1 MSTTNREDYLRA
13 IYILEEEK
21 HEIKSTDLARYLNI
35 SNQASLRWCRS
46 WIKRLYP
53 TKIFSSKIHS
63 KGKVAATLQ

>member
-35 SNQASLRWCRS
+35 
-46 WIKRLYP
+46 
-53 TKIFSSKIHS
+53 
-63 KGKVAATLQ
+63 